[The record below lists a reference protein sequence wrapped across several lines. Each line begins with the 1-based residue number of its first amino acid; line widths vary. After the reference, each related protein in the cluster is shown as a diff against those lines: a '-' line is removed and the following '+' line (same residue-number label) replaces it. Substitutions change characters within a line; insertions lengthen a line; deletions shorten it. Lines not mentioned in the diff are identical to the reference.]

1 MTGHPDCLSL
11 EEMNE
16 MKECEKIIE
25 EALKEKR
32 AALQIDEAQRICAL
46 HQIPTPK
53 YHVAKSVDEA
63 VEKASEI
70 GYPITLKIISP
81 QIIHKSDVGGVI
93 LNVENEMELR
103 TQYEKLTTDIRNKDP
118 SAMIAGVMIEEM
130 IPPSIEVVVG
140 GIVDNQF
147 GPAVMFGVGGIF
159 TEVYDDVVFRVAP
172 IDRIDALNMIRGLR
186 GSKILEGTRGE
197 PPADIN
203 SIVDV
208 LTRVSDLILEH
219 RSISQLDLNPV
230 IVFPKGVYAVD
241 SRMIIA
247 STKGGV

>member
-1 MTGHPDCLSL
+1 
-11 EEMNE
+11 MNE

-25 EALKEKR
+25 QALKEKR
-32 AALQIDEAQRICAL
+32 ASLQIDEAQRICAL

-53 YHVAKSVDEA
+53 YHVAKRVDEA

-70 GYPITLKIISP
+70 GYPIALKIISP
-81 QIIHKSDVGGVI
+81 QITHKSDVGGVI
-93 LNVENEMELR
+93 LNVGNEMELR
-103 TQYEKLTTDIRNKDP
+103 TQFEKLTSNIRNRDP
-118 SAMIAGVMIEEM
+118 SAMISGVMIEEM
-130 IPPSIEVVVG
+130 IPASIEVVVG

-147 GPAVMFGVGGIF
+147 GRAVMFGVGGIF

-186 GSKILEGTRGE
+186 GSKILEGTRGK
-197 PPADIN
+197 PPADID
-203 SIVDV
+203 SIVNV

-219 RSISQLDLNPV
+219 GAINQLDLNPV

-247 STKGGV
+247 SVNGGV

>member
-1 MTGHPDCLSL
+1 
-11 EEMNE
+11 MNE

-25 EALKEKR
+25 KALKEKR
-32 AALQIDEAQRICAL
+32 ASLQIDEAQRICAL

-53 YHVAKSVDEA
+53 YYVAKSVDEA

-70 GYPITLKIISP
+70 GYPIALKIISP

-93 LNVENEMELR
+93 LNVGNEMELR

-118 SAMIAGVMIEEM
+118 SATIAGVMIEEM
-130 IPPSIEVVVG
+130 IHPSIEVVIG

-208 LTRVSDLILEH
+208 LTRVSNLILEH
-219 RSISQLDLNPV
+219 RAINQLDLNPV

-247 STKGGV
+247 SMKAGV